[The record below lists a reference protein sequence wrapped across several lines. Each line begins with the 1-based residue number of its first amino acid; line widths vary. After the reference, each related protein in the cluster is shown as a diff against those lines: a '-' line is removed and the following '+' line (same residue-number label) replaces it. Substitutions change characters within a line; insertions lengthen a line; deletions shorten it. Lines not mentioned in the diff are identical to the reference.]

1 MMKRLSLILLLFT
14 SLAMLNALTT
24 LAAVEE
30 TDCLYYFYGE
40 GECQDCRPVNAYLIQ
55 LQSQYPSLK
64 LETFD
69 VYYNKGNLDL
79 LQKYYDAYNIGAE
92 DQKIPVVFLPG
103 SYFIGQD
110 NIITFLEGRIK
121 DNEDTR
127 CPFLGPVPS
136 IGVVGEAE
144 PKDVLQTLTIGV
156 ITDSALKN
164 IGSAGLAALLLLLIM
179 LLTAVKE
186 REQVLV
192 RGIAYGAG
200 AFLSYLLFG
209 LGFFSKFLSVSVGRG
224 FLTLTGVASLIVGA
238 FWIASFL
245 GLLKFFRSL
254 HSREKEKQKRVQI
267 PTWGMAILGFV
278 VPLFTFAFLE
288 GKFLV
293 LRNLFVGGIS
303 QGAVVPLM
311 LYYLGIVFIPVAAVI
326 IVFSVLRQKLEALGE
341 KKGYQGALEREKWK
355 KHYLKLLNLVAGIIL
370 VLAGIIILGG

>member
-1 MMKRLSLILLLFT
+1 MTRGLAPSVMLLCFLPILILF
-14 SLAMLNALTT
+14 SPLA
-24 LAAVEE
+24 LAEE

-40 GECQDCRPVNAYLIQ
+40 GECQDCLPVNAFFTQ

-64 LETFD
+64 IEQFD

-79 LQKYYDAYNIGAE
+79 LQKYYEAYDIRAE

-110 NIITFLEGRIK
+110 NIITFLEERVK

-144 PKDVLQTLTIGV
+144 PKNVLETLTLGV
-156 ITDSALKN
+156 ITDSALKT
-164 IGSAGLAALLLLLIM
+164 IGSAAVAALLLLLIL
-179 LLTAVKE
+179 LLTTVKDK
-186 REQVLV
+186 EQVLS

-209 LGFFSKFLSVSVGRG
+209 FGFFSSFILISASYSFLAFTGMVSV
-224 FLTLTGVASLIVGA
+224 AAGA

-245 GLLKFFRSL
+245 GLFKFFRSRERL
-254 HSREKEKQKRVQI
+254 REKEKQKQLQI
-267 PTWGMAILGFV
+267 PGWGMALLGFI
-278 VPLFTFAFLE
+278 VPLFTFALLE

-293 LRNLFVGGIS
+293 LRNLFLGSIS
-303 QGAVVPLM
+303 RGAVVPLL
-311 LYYLGIVFIPVAAVI
+311 LYYLSIVFIPVAAVI
-326 IVFSVLRQKLEALGE
+326 IILSVLRQKLDVLGD
-341 KKGYQGALEREKWK
+341 KKGYQSAQDRERWK
-355 KHYLKLLNLVAGIIL
+355 KHHWKLLNLVLGIIL
-370 VLAGIIILGG
+370 VLAGIIILS